1 MQGDLLT
8 WPEPGTALITL
19 GVVFFVMVLVV
30 FLLTR
35 WLYLRRGQREARWSV
50 VMQYALKH
58 RLGGGDLRLL
68 RRFFDTLGEDESMQ
82 VVNSKRLF
90 HAKLHDFLARDDIGA
105 QHRDRVRILDSLFP
119 AADFQVEVK
128 SMRDLQAGEACSLE
142 FEGETHLATIVKQR
156 DEDLWIS
163 LPGWEPARDLANA
176 AASVYVFRQNV
187 GGFLLEGRLLR
198 AGKGVAVFGHVSKI
212 TAHGNQHLMAEIEV
226 PLRFT
231 PWPPLPPAEDQPDEG
246 PDAELRAVREPVVL
260 TGLSKLVSDR
270 ALLFF
275 FEEDMPD
282 PFHLLERSGELW
294 EIDMTL
300 PRGYEFQCR
309 GAIVPGSHGRYL
321 FKYVDATE
329 TQRRGIFDEIKHAGA
344 KRERLV

>member
-19 GVVFFVMVLVV
+19 GVVFVVLVLVV
-30 FLLTR
+30 FFLTR
-35 WLYLRRGQREARWSV
+35 WMYLRRGQREARWTV

-58 RLGGGDLRLL
+58 RLGGSDLRLL
-68 RRFFDTLGEDESMQ
+68 RRFYDTLGEDESMQ
-82 VVNSKRLF
+82 IVNSKRLF
-90 HAKLHDFLARDDIGA
+90 HAKLHDFLARDDIGT

-128 SMRDLQAGEACSLE
+128 ALRDLQAGEACSLE
-142 FEGETHLATIVKQR
+142 FDGETHLATIVKQR

-163 LPGWEPARDLANA
+163 LPGWEPTRDLTNTA
-176 AASVYVFRQNV
+176 AYVYVFRQNV

-198 AGKGVAVFGHVSKI
+198 VGKGVAVFGNVSKI
-212 TAHGNQHLMAEIEV
+212 SSHGNQHLMAEIEV
-226 PLRFT
+226 PLHFT
-231 PWPPLPPAEDQPDEG
+231 PWPPLPSPGESSGDKEAG
-246 PDAELRAVREPVVL
+246 PREPVVL
-260 TGLSKLVSDR
+260 RGMSKLVSDR

-282 PFHLLERSGELW
+282 PFHLLERSGEMW
-294 EIDMTL
+294 ELDMTL

-309 GAIVPGSHGRYL
+309 GAIVPGSRGRFL

-329 TQRRGIFDEIKHAGA
+329 AQRRRIFDEIKHAGA